1 MKRLIGG
8 QPLYTK
14 DALVFSN
21 ASVICVGNS
30 GKTITY
36 QIRSEY
42 GNIGIL
48 KENDV
53 AEWFDLHRQEAKEEF
68 PRVSGMPGGGFTLT
82 VGEAHAA
89 NIKTIVPPELYSIE
103 INDLNVCSFI
113 VQGKHWTC
121 FSELLCL
128 SNSY

>member
-21 ASVICVGNS
+21 ASVICVGNC

-48 KENDV
+48 KDDEVEYWFNLQPLNEEAVEPIVNDTPDSSS
-53 AEWFDLHRQEAKEEF
+53 W
-68 PRVSGMPGGGFTLT
+68 
-82 VGEAHAA
+82 
-89 NIKTIVPPELYSIE
+89 
-103 INDLNVCSFI
+103 
-113 VQGKHWTC
+113 GKHKENY
-121 FSELLCL
+121 S
-128 SNSY
+128 SGYVHIPG